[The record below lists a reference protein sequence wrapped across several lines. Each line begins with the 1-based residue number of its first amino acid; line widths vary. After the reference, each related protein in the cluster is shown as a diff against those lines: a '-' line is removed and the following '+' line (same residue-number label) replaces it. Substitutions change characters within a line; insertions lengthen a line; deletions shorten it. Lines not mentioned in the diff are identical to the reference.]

1 MNLDFQCTKCK
12 IKLNDLFLC
21 PNCSKQYN
29 NSDGFFDF
37 TDSRLSF
44 TYTQERKFSDFLSDI
59 NSHGYTKSLE
69 TFLKENPR
77 FEHKFMKK
85 EGDIAFGL
93 NHRNHSRCLIINSD
107 LGNIPE
113 NLSDIFDEVYSL
125 ELDKNRILI
134 QKFRFEEHGIKNTV
148 LFRAHVD
155 SLPFSNNYFD
165 LVVLN
170 GIQISEKSDVSTRT
184 QIINYFKEIKRVLTL
199 NGCLCVGADN
209 KSGIKIP
216 GNEAD
221 YYTDNKIYSDSFKNY
236 NSFFTHLGFNVK
248 SCWALPSYNKPHY
261 LGNIEDGVSLKWLFS
276 NFDKFFATNMKIR
289 SLAMFFKL
297 FNKST
302 CKLVMKFIGPSFI
315 FYCYSKETPQGFE
328 DFIKEKTGFE
338 HYIQSSRNNK
348 VMHILLDESGD
359 PKKILS
365 CKRAK
370 YDFTEKIMPIIRK
383 FPKMKDV
390 DEKILSEDWFGNDHL
405 DRLNINH
412 VKIALDWLTNFQ
424 NNTSSGSF
432 DSHDIDAEVENLKSE
447 LDRIKE
453 IHNLPYHKCLDEY
466 KQHVSVIK
474 LKKTAVHGDFQV
486 RNILVNQD
494 NSSVN
499 VIDWGAFME
508 KGNPF
513 IDFLAL
519 AGSMIFQGS
528 DSVEECESNLRG
540 TGKAVPA
547 LQLIK
552 KTMNE
557 HFQADLD
564 FIILLRFRVLKI
576 LLRNFK
582 TKRTTTDYFT
592 YVELFRMLSER
603 NG

>member
-1 MNLDFQCTKCK
+1 MNLNFQCTKCK
-12 IKLNDLFLC
+12 VKLNDLFLC

-37 TDSRLSF
+37 TDNRLSF

-148 LFRAHVD
+148 LFRSHVD
-155 SLPFSNNYFD
+155 SLPFSNNHFD

-221 YYTDNKIYSDSFKNY
+221 YYTDNKIYSDNFKNY

-261 LGNIEDGVSLKWLFS
+261 LGNIEDGVSLKWLFT

-302 CKLVMKFIGPSFI
+302 CKLIMKFIGPSFI
-315 FYCYSKETPQGFE
+315 FYCYSKETPQVFE
-328 DFIKEKTGFE
+328 DFIKEKTGFD
-338 HYIQSSRNNK
+338 HYIQASRNNK

-383 FPKMKDV
+383 FPKMKDA

-412 VKIALDWLTNFQ
+412 VKLALDWLTNFQ
-424 NNTSSGSF
+424 NNTSSGSLAL
-432 DSHDIDAEVENLKSE
+432 HDIEADFFS
-447 LDRIKE
+447 
-453 IHNLPYHKCLDEY
+453 
-466 KQHVSVIK
+466 K
-474 LKKTAVHGDFQV
+474 LYFSLATQ
-486 RNILVNQD
+486 
-494 NSSVN
+494 
-499 VIDWGAFME
+499 GA
-508 KGNPF
+508 
-513 IDFLAL
+513 A
-519 AGSMIFQGS
+519 S
-528 DSVEECESNLRG
+528 
-540 TGKAVPA
+540 T
-547 LQLIK
+547 
-552 KTMNE
+552 
-557 HFQADLD
+557 
-564 FIILLRFRVLKI
+564 LLH
-576 LLRNFK
+576 
-582 TKRTTTDYFT
+582 
-592 YVELFRMLSER
+592 
-603 NG
+603 

>member
-12 IKLNDLFLC
+12 IKLNNLFLC

-37 TDSRLSF
+37 TDNRLSF

-155 SLPFSNNYFD
+155 SLPFSNNHFD

-221 YYTDNKIYSDSFKNY
+221 YYTDNKIYSDNFKNY

-261 LGNIEDGVSLKWLFS
+261 LGNIEDGVSLKWLFT

-302 CKLVMKFIGPSFI
+302 CKLIMKFIGPSFI

-328 DFIKEKTGFE
+328 DFIKEKTGFD
-338 HYIQSSRNNK
+338 HYIQASRNNK

-383 FPKMKDV
+383 FPKMKDAN
-390 DEKILSEDWFGNDHL
+390 EKILSEDWFGNDHL

-412 VKIALDWLTNFQ
+412 VKLALDWLTNFQ
-424 NNTSSGSF
+424 NNTSSGSL
-432 DSHDIDAEVENLKSE
+432 DLHDIEAEVENLKSE
-447 LDRIKE
+447 LDRIEE

-466 KQHVSVIK
+466 KQHVSAIK
-474 LKKTAVHGDFQV
+474 FKKTAVHGDFQV

-494 NSSVN
+494 NLSVN
-499 VIDWGAFME
+499 VIDWSAFME
-508 KGNPF
+508 KGNPL

-528 DSVEECESNLRG
+528 DSVEECRSNLRG

-547 LQLIK
+547 LKLIK

-582 TKRTTTDYFT
+582 TKRTSTDYFT
-592 YVELFRMLSER
+592 YVELFRMLSEI
-603 NG
+603 N

>member
-37 TDSRLSF
+37 TDNRLSF

-93 NHRNHSRCLIINSD
+93 KHRNHSRCLIINSD

-170 GIQISEKSDVSTRT
+170 GIKISEKSDVTTRT

-199 NGCLCVGADN
+199 SGCLCVGADN

-221 YYTDNKIYSDSFKNY
+221 YYTDNEIYLDNFKNY

-261 LGNIEDGVSLKWLFS
+261 IGNIEDGVSLKWLFS

-289 SLAMFFKL
+289 SLAVFFKL
-297 FNKST
+297 FNRSM
-302 CKLVMKFIGPSFI
+302 CKLIMKFVGPSFI

-328 DFIKEKTGFE
+328 DFIKEKTGFD

-383 FPKMKDV
+383 FPKMKDA
-390 DEKILSEDWFGNDHL
+390 DEKILIEDWFGNDHL

-412 VKIALDWLTNFQ
+412 VKLALDWLTNFQ

-447 LDRIKE
+447 LDRIEE

-494 NSSVN
+494 NLSVN

-508 KGNPF
+508 KGNPL

-528 DSVEECESNLRG
+528 DSVEECRSNLRG
-540 TGKAVPA
+540 TGKAVSA
-547 LQLIK
+547 LKLIK

-557 HFQADLD
+557 YFQADLD

-582 TKRTTTDYFT
+582 TKRTSTDYFT
-592 YVELFRMLSER
+592 YVKLFRMLSEI
-603 NG
+603 N

>member
-37 TDSRLSF
+37 TDNRLSF

-155 SLPFSNNYFD
+155 SLPFSNNHFD

-170 GIQISEKSDVSTRT
+170 GIQISEKSDVSSRT

-221 YYTDNKIYSDSFKNY
+221 YYTDNKIYSDNFKNY

-261 LGNIEDGVSLKWLFS
+261 LGNIEDGVSLKWLFT

-302 CKLVMKFIGPSFI
+302 CKLIMKFIGPSFI
-315 FYCYSKETPQGFE
+315 FYCYSKKTPQGFE
-328 DFIKEKTGFE
+328 DFIKEKTGFD

-383 FPKMKDV
+383 FPKMKDA

-412 VKIALDWLTNFQ
+412 VKLALDWLTNFQ
-424 NNTSSGSF
+424 NNTSSGSL
-432 DSHDIDAEVENLKSE
+432 DLHDIEAEVENLKSE
-447 LDRIKE
+447 LDRIEE

-466 KQHVSVIK
+466 KQHVSAIK

-494 NSSVN
+494 NLSVN
-499 VIDWGAFME
+499 VIDWSAFME
-508 KGNPF
+508 KGNPL

-528 DSVEECESNLRG
+528 DSVEECRSNLRG

-547 LQLIK
+547 LKLIK

-557 HFQADLD
+557 YFQADLD

-582 TKRTTTDYFT
+582 TKRTSTDYFT
-592 YVELFRMLSER
+592 YVELFRMLSEI
-603 NG
+603 N

>member
-12 IKLNDLFLC
+12 IKLNNLFLC

-37 TDSRLSF
+37 TDSRLSS
-44 TYTQERKFSDFLSDI
+44 THTQERNFSDFLSDI
-59 NSHGYTKSLE
+59 NSDGYTKSLE

-170 GIQISEKSDVSTRT
+170 GIKISEKSDVTTRT

-221 YYTDNKIYSDSFKNY
+221 YYTDNEIYLDNFKNY

-276 NFDKFFATNMKIR
+276 NFDKFFATNMKTQ
-289 SLAMFFKL
+289 SLAVFFKL
-297 FNKST
+297 FNRSM
-302 CKLVMKFIGPSFI
+302 CKLIMKFVGPSFI

-328 DFIKEKTGFE
+328 DFIKEKTGFD

-370 YDFTEKIMPIIRK
+370 YDFTEKIIPIIRK

-412 VKIALDWLTNFQ
+412 VKLALDWLTNFQ

-432 DSHDIDAEVENLKSE
+432 DPHDIDAEVENLKSE
-447 LDRIKE
+447 LDRIEE

-494 NSSVN
+494 NLSVN

-508 KGNPF
+508 KGNPL

-528 DSVEECESNLRG
+528 DSVEECKSNLRG